1 MSGITFD
8 AGSLRRLRAVGRAEL
23 TLLLRSRS
31 AVFVAL
37 LMPVGMV
44 AMSYSA
50 SREMDLGDTGLTRME
65 AVLTGGIGT
74 VLMLVVYLGLVPV
87 LVARREERV
96 LKRLRTG
103 ELSDLE
109 ILAGAA
115 LPSVVLALAQ
125 CVVLVA
131 AGALLLDVSA
141 PRQPALMV
149 LGVLLGAVLLAGL
162 AAATAGVTRTV
173 DSAQLTGMP
182 LFMVS
187 VVGSGLFVPLEVLPD
202 RLADVFRMLPLTGV
216 VELVSGGWLGGLT
229 AAEVGRAV
237 ALALAWTALAGYA
250 VRRWFRWEPR
260 Q

>member
-8 AGSLRRLRAVGRAEL
+8 AGARRRLRAVARAEL

-37 LMPVGMV
+37 LMPAGMV

-50 SREMDLGDTGLTRME
+50 TREMDLADTGLTRME
-65 AVLTGGIGT
+65 AVLTGGIGI
-74 VLMLVVYLGLVPV
+74 VLMLVVYLGFLPV

-125 CVVLVA
+125 CVVLVGT
-131 AGALLLDVSA
+131 GALLLDVSA
-141 PRQPALMV
+141 PRQPVVLV
-149 LGVLLGAVLLAGL
+149 LGVLLGVVLLAAL

-187 VVGSGLFVPLEVLPD
+187 VVCSGLLVPLEVLPD
-202 RLADVFRMLPLTGV
+202 RLADAFLLLPMTGV

-229 AAEVGRAV
+229 AAELGRAV
-237 ALALAWTALAGYA
+237 AMALVWTALAGSA